1 MKTGENKRNINWA
14 YGARVRFVDAYGLNP
29 RIGKIIR
36 FYGEFEVL
44 IEDSRGVVDCAQ
56 TWRIVETLPERD
68 GAPANA
74 FDDLLGDTPT
84 PALKKATLFED
95 LLG

>member
-1 MKTGENKRNINWA
+1 
-14 YGARVRFVDAYGLNP
+14 
-29 RIGKIIR
+29 
-36 FYGEFEVL
+36 
-44 IEDSRGVVDCAQ
+44 
-56 TWRIVETLPERD
+56 LPERD
-68 GAPANA
+68 AAPANA